1 MQPIQLDNLDNED
14 SKIIELASEVAKEL
28 NTSDKYPPHLNLL
41 ASILK
46 IPEDLNED
54 GHTDILADMLKI
66 EDVQR
71 SFVNY
76 FFKDVGLEWTTYF
89 EVYTRIKYDDS
100 IPDILLN
107 NDNSLIIIE
116 NKITGKAGEQPQQMY
131 RYVVDIGE
139 KRFGKECKENIK
151 KKCKGNIY
159 VLYLKGNDR
168 VAPTQSSTTGGNPER
183 DVRQEMGNRFLVR
196 NYSEDI
202 VGWIDCY
209 LQKLNHI
216 ISALLQYKDFLTYYI
231 YKNNPDLKKEVSMII
246 EKINSFRNKQNS
258 INMDN
263 IQEYNNNIKNL
274 NELKGKI
281 DVVIKKM
288 YEETKQKI
296 ISEWKREWKDKWKD
310 EWKDELEI
318 SFLMQ
323 DKQAEGVGLSFNFD
337 GQKLTF
343 NSDGQKFNKL
353 ELSNKQNL
361 YLGLFVDFNTKEA
374 TNANHEI
381 HPWVGLYSADPNNFG
396 DLCKELEGKL
406 EEKPEGKLDRNKK
419 NDVKKICYDNVNNQN
434 NPLWQNVTI
443 QEGPEVFKKWYE
455 SLQEI
460 FKEQGSVS

>member
-14 SKIIELASEVAKEL
+14 NKIIELASEVAKEL

-46 IPEDLNED
+46 TPEDLNED

-168 VAPTQSSTTGGNPER
+168 VAPTQSSTTGGDPER

-209 LQKLNHI
+209 LQKPNHI
-216 ISALLQYKDFLTYYI
+216 FSALLQYKDFLTYYM

-296 ISEWKREWKDKWKD
+296 ISEWERELS
-310 EWKDELEI
+310 EWGRKLNI
-318 SFLMQ
+318 SLQKFIRNN
-323 DKQAEGVGLSFNFD
+323 QAEGVGLSFNFD
-337 GQKLTF
+337 G
-343 NSDGQKFNKL
+343 GKFNKL
-353 ELSNKQNL
+353 EELSEQNL
-361 YLGLFVDFNTKEA
+361 CLGLFVDFNTTEA
-374 TNANHEI
+374 TKANHEI
-381 HPWVGLYSADPNNFG
+381 HLSWVGLYSADPNNFG
-396 DLCKELEGKL
+396 DLCEELKGKL
-406 EEKPEGKLDRNKK
+406 EGNK
-419 NDVKKICYDNVNNQN
+419 NDVEKICYDNVNNKH
-434 NPLWQNVTI
+434 NPLWQNVPI
-443 QEGPEVFKKWYE
+443 LEGPEVFKKGPEVFKKWYE

>member
-14 SKIIELASEVAKEL
+14 NKIIELASEVAKEL

-46 IPEDLNED
+46 TPEDLNED
-54 GHTDILADMLKI
+54 GHTNILADMLKI

-131 RYVVDIGE
+131 RYVNDV
-139 KRFGKECKENIK
+139 GKGYFQKDYDDNID
-151 KKCKGNIY
+151 NIY

-168 VAPTQSSTTGGNPER
+168 VAPTQSSTTGGDPER

-209 LQKLNHI
+209 LQKPNHI
-216 ISALLQYKDFLTYYI
+216 FSALLQYKDFLTYYM

-263 IQEYNNNIKNL
+263 IQENNNNIKNL
-274 NELKGKI
+274 IELKGKI
-281 DVVIKKM
+281 DDVIKKL
-288 YEETKQKI
+288 YEDTKQKI
-296 ISEWKREWKDKWKD
+296 IDKWKD

-374 TNANHEI
+374 TNANHKI

-396 DLCKELEGKL
+396 DLCEKLEGKL
-406 EEKPEGKLDRNKK
+406 EEKPEGKPEEKPEEKLDGKK
-419 NDVKKICYDNVNNQN
+419 K
-434 NPLWQNVTI
+434 
-443 QEGPEVFKKWYE
+443 
-455 SLQEI
+455 
-460 FKEQGSVS
+460 

>member
-1 MQPIQLDNLDNED
+1 MQPIQLDNEDN
-14 SKIIELASEVAKEL
+14 KIIELASEVAKEL

-46 IPEDLNED
+46 TPEDLNED

-89 EVYTRIKYDDS
+89 KVYTRIKYDDS

-116 NKITGKAGEQPQQMY
+116 NKITGKAGEQPHQMY

-139 KRFGKECKENIK
+139 TRFGKDCKK
-151 KKCKGNIY
+151 NIY

-209 LQKLNHI
+209 LQKPNHI
-216 ISALLQYKDFLTYYI
+216 FSALLQYKDFLTYYM

-263 IQEYNNNIKNL
+263 IQEYNDNITNL

-296 ISEWKREWKDKWKD
+296 ISEWERKLSEWGRK
-310 EWKDELEI
+310 LNI
-318 SFLMQ
+318 SLQKFIRNN
-323 DKQAEGVGLSFNFD
+323 QAEGVALSFNFD
-337 GQKLTF
+337 G
-343 NSDGQKFNKL
+343 GKFNKL
-353 ELSNKQNL
+353 EELSEQNL
-361 YLGLFVDFNTKEA
+361 CLGLFVDFNTTEA
-374 TNANHEI
+374 TKANHEI
-381 HPWVGLYSADPNNFG
+381 HLSWVGLYSADPNNFG
-396 DLCKELEGKL
+396 DLCEKLKGKL
-406 EEKPEGKLDRNKK
+406 EEKPEEKPEEKLDGNKE
-419 NDVKKICYDNVNNQN
+419 NDVKIYYDNVNNKY
-434 NPLWQNVTI
+434 NPLWQNVPI